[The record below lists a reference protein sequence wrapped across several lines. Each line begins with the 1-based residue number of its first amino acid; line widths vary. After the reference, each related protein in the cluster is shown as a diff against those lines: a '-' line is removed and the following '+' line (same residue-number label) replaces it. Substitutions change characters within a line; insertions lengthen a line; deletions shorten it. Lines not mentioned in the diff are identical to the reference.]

1 MVSMPPTSAM
11 TPRSTVENAGWT
23 GGHYQLDMELPDGRD
38 ATVRPVLSALWG
50 AVPVRGCFGE
60 SSSGAGE
67 VPCTAE
73 ALRGAGRLLG
83 AVRYPPN
90 GAHAGT
96 EIACGCRIVS
106 AGFDAADP
114 AVLRLYVPM
123 AELRRAEP
131 RIDGFPFDP
140 RSGPASLEWRAPL
153 DTWLAGAAAQVF
165 AQAPFAAAAIGFEVE
180 RTPGEEAARA
190 RAGGERPHALLV
202 PEDGGL
208 RRFPA
213 TR

>member
-1 MVSMPPTSAM
+1 M
-11 TPRSTVENAGWT
+11 
-23 GGHYQLDMELPDGRD
+23 
-38 ATVRPVLSALWG
+38 
-50 AVPVRGCFGE
+50 
-60 SSSGAGE
+60 
-67 VPCTAE
+67 
-73 ALRGAGRLLG
+73 
-83 AVRYPPN
+83 RYPPDGSP
-90 GAHAGT
+90 GAT
-96 EIACGCRIVS
+96 EIACGCRIVR

-140 RSGPASLEWRAPL
+140 QSGAASLEWRAPL
-153 DTWLAGAAAQVF
+153 DTWFADAAARVF

-180 RTPGEEAARA
+180 RTSRDEVTRA

-202 PEDGGL
+202 PEGGGL
-208 RRFPA
+208 RRHPA